1 MKHSV
6 RFLSLLLLVSA
17 GFVASNCGSDDG
29 GGTSQQQT
37 QFTKLQADWTVSSVS
52 GTSGG
57 PDWNDEFE
65 GGVLSLAK
73 SQTFSEGGEFTY
85 TFSVPDGVVT
95 SPWPAE
101 GLWKFGSNATSNVTR
116 LDSKLNGGVGAFADV
131 PMTYK
136 LENGD
141 KTLTLEFNIPDGTS
155 YSIGGKVASV
165 SGSWTFTFTR
175 P

>member
-1 MKHSV
+1 MKHSA
-6 RFLSLLLLVSA
+6 RFLSLLLLVGA

-37 QFTKLQADWTVSSVS
+37 QFTKLQADWTVASVS
-52 GTSGG
+52 GTAGG

-65 GGVLSLAK
+65 GGVLSLATGG
-73 SQTFSEGGEFTY
+73 TFSENGEFAY
-85 TFSVPDGVVT
+85 AFSVPGGVVT
-95 SPWPAE
+95 SPWPAN
-101 GLWKFGSNATSNVTR
+101 GLWKFGSNAASNINR
-116 LDSKLNGGVGAFADV
+116 LDSKISGGGAFPDV

-141 KTLTLEFNIPDGTS
+141 KTLTLEFNIPEGTS
-155 YSIGGKVASV
+155 YSIGGRTASV
-165 SGSWTFTFTR
+165 TGNWTFTFTR

>member
-1 MKHSV
+1 MKHSA

-52 GTSGG
+52 GTSGT
-57 PDWNDEFE
+57 DWNEQFQ
-65 GGVLSLAK
+65 GGVLNLAAGN
-73 SQTFSEGGEFTY
+73 TFSEGGEFSYGFT
-85 TFSVPDGVVT
+85 VPGGVVT
-95 SPWPAE
+95 SPWPAN
-101 GLWKFGSNATSNVTR
+101 GLWKFGSNAGSNLTR
-116 LDSKLNGGVGAFADV
+116 LDSKISGGDSFPDV

-136 LENGD
+136 LENSD
-141 KTLTLEFNIPDGTS
+141 KTLTIEFDIPEGTS
-155 YSIGGKVASV
+155 YAITAGKTASV
-165 SGSWTFTFTR
+165 TGHWEFTFTR